1 MQNNEI
7 YTHKNNSYQFTY
19 MTKIVK
25 KENKKINFGGNIG
38 KRKYSA

>member
-19 MTKIVK
+19 MTKFVK
-25 KENKKINFGGNIG
+25 KKKI
-38 KRKYSA
+38 KR